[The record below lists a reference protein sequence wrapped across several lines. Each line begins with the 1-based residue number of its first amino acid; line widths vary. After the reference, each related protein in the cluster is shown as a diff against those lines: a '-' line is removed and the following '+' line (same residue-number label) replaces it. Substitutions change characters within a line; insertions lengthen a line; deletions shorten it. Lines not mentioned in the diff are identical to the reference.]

1 MVDFPVESFSA
12 KYDDNQPTGSTSRMR
27 SPPFSRPFRSLPYFF
42 GLAIS
47 VWQYA
52 AEIDRGHGMAKRKSV
67 DEVAL
72 LARLRTGEK
81 SAFEELVRQHHGA
94 MKRVASAIIGEAQ
107 AEEAV
112 QEAWIAAIRCLAD
125 FEGRSSLKTWLFSIV
140 INEARGRLR
149 KAKREVLLEDYPA
162 QQEGL
167 YDPGRFVSDGHW
179 AQEPPL
185 WRDDS
190 PEALLSHEDFLRC
203 LEEVITMLPE
213 IQRSVLTLR
222 EYQGLEMKQI
232 CNILSISASNIR
244 VLLHRA
250 RTKVYAMVEQFE
262 ETGTC

>member
-1 MVDFPVESFSA
+1 
-12 KYDDNQPTGSTSRMR
+12 
-27 SPPFSRPFRSLPYFF
+27 
-42 GLAIS
+42 
-47 VWQYA
+47 
-52 AEIDRGHGMAKRKSV
+52 MAHRKSV
-67 DEVAL
+67 DDAAL

-81 SAFEELVRQHHGA
+81 SAFEDLVRQHHGE

-112 QEAWIAAIRCLAD
+112 QEAWIAAIRSLAD
-125 FEGRSSLKTWLFSIV
+125 FEGRSSLKTWLFAIV

-149 KAKREVLLEDYPA
+149 KANREVSI
-162 QQEGL
+162 EGHHAL
-167 YDPGRFVSDGHW
+167 DDGLFAAGRFLSDGHW
-179 AQEPPL
+179 AQEPRL
-185 WRDDS
+185 WHDDS
-190 PEALLSHEDFLRC
+190 PESLLSHEDFLRC

-250 RTKVYAMVEQFE
+250 RAKVYAMVERFE

>member
-1 MVDFPVESFSA
+1 
-12 KYDDNQPTGSTSRMR
+12 
-27 SPPFSRPFRSLPYFF
+27 
-42 GLAIS
+42 
-47 VWQYA
+47 
-52 AEIDRGHGMAKRKSV
+52 MAHRKSV
-67 DEVAL
+67 DDAAL

-81 SAFEELVRQHHGA
+81 SAFEDLVRRHHGE

-112 QEAWIAAIRCLAD
+112 QEAWIAAIRSLAD
-125 FEGRSSLKTWLFSIV
+125 FEGRSSLKTWLFAIV

-149 KAKREVLLEDYPA
+149 KANREVSIEDHHA
-162 QQEGL
+162 LDDGL
-167 YDPGRFVSDGHW
+167 FAAGRFLSDGHW
-179 AQEPPL
+179 AQEPRL
-185 WRDDS
+185 WREDS
-190 PEALLSHEDFLRC
+190 PESLLSHEDFLRC
-203 LEEVITMLPE
+203 LEEVITLLPE

-250 RTKVYAMVEQFE
+250 RAKVYAMVERFE

>member
-1 MVDFPVESFSA
+1 
-12 KYDDNQPTGSTSRMR
+12 
-27 SPPFSRPFRSLPYFF
+27 
-42 GLAIS
+42 
-47 VWQYA
+47 
-52 AEIDRGHGMAKRKSV
+52 MAHRKSV
-67 DEVAL
+67 DEAAL
-72 LARLRTGEK
+72 LARLHSGEK
-81 SAFEELVRQHHGA
+81 SAFDELVRLYHGA

-112 QEAWIAAIRCLAD
+112 QEAWIAAIRCLAN

-149 KAKREVLLEDYPA
+149 KENREVLTADYHA
-162 QQEGL
+162 QHEGL
-167 YDPGRFVSDGHW
+167 FDPGRFLSDGHW

-203 LEEVITMLPE
+203 LEETISMLPE

-222 EYQGLEMKQI
+222 EYRGLEMEQI
-232 CNILSISASNIR
+232 CTILSISASNIR

-250 RTKVYAMVEQFE
+250 RAKVYAMVEQFE